1 MRGLIASITRVWA
14 TTALVVLAA
23 SGFAL
28 AQAEPKAPSQPAKP
42 AKPAA
47 AAKRAP
53 IYDKQADAKAQVE
66 KAIVRAKKNNQRI
79 LLMFGG
85 DWCGWCHKLHELF
98 ASNLAI
104 RKTIYNEYVLV
115 MIDLESPNAA
125 ELLKTCKEALSPEEL
140 KQGVGYPFLAVL
152 DDGGKVIRAQRTNSL
167 EEGDHHDPQRVEEFL
182 SRWMVP
188 RQDAKALLTNA
199 LSRASSD
206 DKQVFLT
213 FGAPWCGWCHRLE
226 DWLAQPEVSS
236 IVERDFVVTRIDIER
251 MTAGNDVMLQFRGD
265 ARGGIPWYVIL
276 DANGKKLAT
285 SDQPGSNIGYPA
297 SPTEI
302 DQFLALLKGQV
313 HHIDA
318 RGLDQL
324 RKSLNENAE
333 KIKQQARR

>member
-1 MRGLIASITRVWA
+1 MH
-14 TTALVVLAA
+14 
-23 SGFAL
+23 
-28 AQAEPKAPSQPAKP
+28 
-42 AKPAA
+42 
-47 AAKRAP
+47 
-53 IYDKQADAKAQVE
+53 
-66 KAIVRAKKNNQRI
+66 
-79 LLMFGG
+79 
-85 DWCGWCHKLHELF
+85 C
-98 ASNLAI
+98 
-104 RKTIYNEYVLV
+104 
-115 MIDLESPNAA
+115 
-125 ELLKTCKEALSPEEL
+125 
-140 KQGVGYPFLAVL
+140 
-152 DDGGKVIRAQRTNSL
+152 
-167 EEGDHHDPQRVEEFL
+167 
-182 SRWMVP
+182 
-188 RQDAKALLTNA
+188 
-199 LSRASSD
+199 RASSD

-265 ARGGIPWYVIL
+265 AHGGIPWYVIL